1 MDTAV
6 DQPTPPLP
14 SFLDHFPKPATQP
27 NHVTKRRNLGLAAG
41 IGAIAVGAG
50 VAAALG
56 GGKRSLLVGGAAA
69 LALGALRWQLARW
82 FTESPAF
89 EVEGRKAGLEM
100 RRYPY
105 RIEAHATVEEQDIEA
120 ALDRGFGRLACYIFG
135 SNTAGE
141 ELAMTTPVVATMRD
155 GAFTVAFVMPPGRR
169 FDSLPSPED
178 GRVILR
184 EIPERRIAALQ
195 FRGPLTTRN
204 IEKHERLLLRALVD
218 AGLSAKGSISF
229 AGYDAPWTL
238 PMLRRNEIW
247 IEIV

>member
-6 DQPTPPLP
+6 DPTTPPLP
-14 SFLDHFPKPATQP
+14 SFLEHFPKPATQP
-27 NHVTKRRNLGLAAG
+27 NHVTKRRNLGFAAG
-41 IGAIAVGAG
+41 LGAVAVGAG

-56 GGKRSLLVGGAAA
+56 GGKRSVLLGGAAA

-89 EVEGRKAGLEM
+89 EVLDRKSGLEM

-105 RIEAHATVEEQDIEA
+105 RLEAHATVEAEDIEG

-135 SNTAGE
+135 SNSNGE
-141 ELAMTTPVVATMRD
+141 ELEMTTPVVAAMRD
-155 GAFTVAFVMPPGRR
+155 GAFTVAFVMPPGRG
-169 FDSLPSPED
+169 FESLPAPED
-178 GRVILR
+178 GRVLLR
-184 EIPERRIAALQ
+184 EIPERKIAALK
-195 FRGPLTTRN
+195 FRGPLTTKN

-218 AGLSAKGSISF
+218 AGVSAKGSISF